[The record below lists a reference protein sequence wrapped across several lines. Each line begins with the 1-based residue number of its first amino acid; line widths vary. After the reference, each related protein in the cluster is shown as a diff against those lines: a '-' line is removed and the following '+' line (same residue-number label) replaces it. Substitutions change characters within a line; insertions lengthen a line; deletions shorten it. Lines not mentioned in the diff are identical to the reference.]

1 MHVSRTTLIIRRIG
15 AWLLDTLLAL
25 GAWFVLAVLGY
36 GRGEDGMLL
45 MQLLYFPV
53 FEYLMRGRTPG
64 KLLLGLMVIN
74 RAGQPPN
81 LLQALVRG
89 ITRPFEAAFG
99 LIVIWLCAESR
110 HCQRPGDW
118 LARSYVI
125 DSRDLRVLR
134 QQAGTG

>member
-25 GAWFVLAVLGY
+25 GAWFALALLGF
-36 GRGEDGMLL
+36 GHGEDGMLL
-45 MQLLYFPV
+45 MQLLYFPL
-53 FEYLMRGRTPG
+53 FEYLMRGQTPA
-64 KLLLGLMVIN
+64 KLLFGLSVIN
-74 RAGQPPN
+74 RAGQPPS

-99 LIVIWLCAESR
+99 LIVVWLCAESR

-118 LARSYVI
+118 LARTYVM
-125 DSRDLRVLR
+125 DTRDLKVLR

>member
-25 GAWFVLAVLGY
+25 GAWFALAVVGY

-45 MQLLYFPV
+45 MQLLYFPL
-53 FEYLMRGRTPG
+53 FEYLMRGQTPG
-64 KLLLGLMVIN
+64 KVVFRFTVIN
-74 RAGQPPN
+74 RAGQPPS

-118 LARSYVI
+118 LARTYVI
-125 DSRDLRVLR
+125 DSRDLKVLR
-134 QQAGTG
+134 QQLNEA